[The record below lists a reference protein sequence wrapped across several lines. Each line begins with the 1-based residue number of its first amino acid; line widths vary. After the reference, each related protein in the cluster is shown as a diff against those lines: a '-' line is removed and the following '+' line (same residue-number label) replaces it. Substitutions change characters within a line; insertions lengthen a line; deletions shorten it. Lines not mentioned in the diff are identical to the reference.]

1 MGRAAAEPG
10 TVRSAAGRRK
20 VVNVDVGEEQV
31 IEGPPPA
38 FEKMRQMLGRAS
50 EMRAEEQRQMVELID
65 EVRSRLK
72 PIESHLAD
80 SKPRLIKTQDAVG
93 AIQERLNAAFAR
105 IDAQDEVLQQITTV
119 LAGLADRVGRPLE
132 AIEARL
138 DGVAGRFE
146 GISGRLDGVD
156 DRMQHLH
163 SRLDEMDGSL
173 GRTHAAVEGLPGAL
187 DLPAVHGRFDELAG
201 AVHQRFDEESGKL
214 HGRFDEVLSRP
225 AVDPTEQLDGLGGR
239 LEGLGDR
246 IDEVEGRIRHVD
258 ESVRNNAGTLAGSI
272 EQGVD
277 KLHGAVHE
285 RPDRSEL
292 DKTLRAAQQESER
305 RIVQQLDS
313 VLAAFAEVVISRPK
327 DPAPAAPRT
336 SSRKPTKKQQTEAEE
351 QSESGDE

>member
-1 MGRAAAEPG
+1 M
-10 TVRSAAGRRK
+10 
-20 VVNVDVGEEQV
+20 DVGEEQA
-31 IEGPPPA
+31 IEAPPPA

-72 PIESHLAD
+72 PIEGHLAD

-93 AIQERLNAAFAR
+93 AIQERLDAAFAR

-119 LAGLADRVGRPLE
+119 LAGLAERVGRPLE
-132 AIEARL
+132 ALEARM

-146 GISGRLDGVD
+146 GISGRLDGLD
-156 DRMQHLH
+156 DRMQHMH
-163 SRLDEMDGSL
+163 ARLDETDGAV
-173 GRTHAAVEGLPGAL
+173 GRTHAAVEALPGTL
-187 DLPAVHGRFDELAG
+187 DIPAVHGRFDELTG
-201 AVHQRFDEESGKL
+201 TVHQRFDDESGKL

-225 AVDPTEQLDGLGGR
+225 AVDPTEKLDGLGGR

-246 IDEVEGRIRHVD
+246 VDEVEGRIRHVD

-285 RPDRSEL
+285 RPDRGEVE
-292 DKTLRAAQQESER
+292 KALRATQQESER

-313 VLAAFAEVVISRPK
+313 VLAAFAEVVISRPR
-327 DPAPAAPRT
+327 DPAPATTRT
-336 SSRKPTKKQQTEAEE
+336 SSRKPTKKQQAEAEE
-351 QSESGDE
+351 QQAEGGEE